1 MIVRFVKFISVFV
14 LIALPAFATATPQAT
29 VMVRPS
35 SEVAAE
41 DVTLQDIATVQAEDE
56 ALADKLGATSIC
68 RSPLP
73 GKLRR
78 VTREQIIIALRRQ
91 GLPHGSVNLLC
102 PPEIG
107 ITRSGTVVSG
117 QSLFEA
123 AQQYALEGGFW
134 PGSILVEPA
143 RLPSEQTVPS
153 GKLEIRV
160 REGAIKLRKGRNS
173 IPVEVVVEDKVYST
187 MHVSVLVRVF
197 APVLVSTGSIER
209 TTEIDNSNSEMQ
221 EREIT
226 NLPEDLVFELPS
238 TGAIAAVP
246 IAEGSV
252 IRQNWTSEPVAIRSG
267 DTVTVAVVGKTVRI
281 TDRGAAVSDGRPGD
295 RIKVRM
301 LGDVREVHGTV
312 VSPGLVEIQ
321 ISRRN

>member
-1 MIVRFVKFISVFV
+1 MIVSLVKFIPVFV
-14 LIALPAFATATPQAT
+14 LIAFPAFAGAPQAT
-29 VMVRPS
+29 VMVRPAS
-35 SEVAAE
+35 DVAAE
-41 DVTLQDIATVQAEDE
+41 DVTLQDIAAVQAEDE

-73 GKLRR
+73 GKSRR
-78 VTREQIIIALRRQ
+78 ITREQIIIALRRQ
-91 GLPHGSVNLLC
+91 GLPDGSVNLLC

-107 ITRSGTVVSG
+107 ITRSGTIVTG
-117 QSLFEA
+117 QALFEA
-123 AQQYALEGGFW
+123 TQQFATEAGNW
-134 PGSILVEPA
+134 PGSIVVESA
-143 RLPSEQTVPS
+143 RLPADQTVPS
-153 GKLEIRV
+153 GKLKIRV

-173 IPVEVVVEDKVYST
+173 IPVEVVVDDKVYT
-187 MHVSVLVRVF
+187 TTHISVLIRVF
-197 APVLVSTGSIER
+197 APVLVSTGSIAR
-209 TTEIDNSNSEMQ
+209 TTEIDSSNSEMQ

-267 DTVTVAVVGKTVRI
+267 EPVTIAVVGDSVRI
-281 TDRGAAVSDGRPGD
+281 TDRGAAISDGRPGD
-295 RIKVRM
+295 RIKVRL

-321 ISRRN
+321 IGRRN